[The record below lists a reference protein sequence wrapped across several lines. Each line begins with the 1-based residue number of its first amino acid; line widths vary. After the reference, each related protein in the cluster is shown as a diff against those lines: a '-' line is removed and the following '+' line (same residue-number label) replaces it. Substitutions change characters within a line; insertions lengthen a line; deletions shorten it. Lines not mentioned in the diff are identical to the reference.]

1 MAEALTY
8 HDAYM
13 SDSVYSP
20 RKNHIDILAKRAL
33 NDSLY
38 TWLGNLISEGYS
50 IKAKDHDE

>member
-1 MAEALTY
+1 
-8 HDAYM
+8 M